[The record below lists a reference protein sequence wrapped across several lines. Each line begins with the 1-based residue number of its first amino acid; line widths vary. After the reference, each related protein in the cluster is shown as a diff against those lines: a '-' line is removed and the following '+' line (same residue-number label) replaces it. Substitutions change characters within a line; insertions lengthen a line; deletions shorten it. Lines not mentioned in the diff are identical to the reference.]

1 MAKSNLA
8 KILKADL
15 PAAAELIRQKGRGRD
30 TILAHITPREAAILK
45 KMGGSGT
52 INPDTGLPEFQEGFD
67 YGSLDF
73 NLPSEIAGPIEAG
86 AADYSEFLTPTYAGS
101 LVPVQTSGIPGS
113 MGQAPGGDILDLQLG
128 LQNAAAGYRGDVT
141 PPMPFSAAAMRGDVT
156 PTVAP
161 SFAPQTQ
168 PTVEAPVEEQPKATE
183 EPKTEPGVLDKLK
196 ESVTK
201 DPLKALIA
209 ALGIGGLAY
218 QYNQAQSQGKKVA
231 DQLRQAYG
239 QSAAQTREL
248 AQPYMQQGGQLLGQ
262 AVAGQL
268 TAANQQQ
275 LEAARAQAAQQVA
288 RSGGVAT
295 AQAQRTIEEARQRL
309 LQNQTN
315 AAIALLGAG
324 TPLISSAIQ
333 QQLQGTTTGIQTGLN
348 LSQQAGQ
355 AASNLVTQL
364 ALLYG
369 RSGK

>member
-1 MAKSNLA
+1 
-8 KILKADL
+8 
-15 PAAAELIRQKGRGRD
+15 
-30 TILAHITPREAAILK
+30 
-45 KMGGSGT
+45 
-52 INPDTGLPEFQEGFD
+52 
-67 YGSLDF
+67 
-73 NLPSEIAGPIEAG
+73 
-86 AADYSEFLTPTYAGS
+86 
-101 LVPVQTSGIPGS
+101 
-113 MGQAPGGDILDLQLG
+113 MGQASGGDILDLQLG
-128 LQNAAAGYRGDVT
+128 LRDAAANYRGDIT
-141 PPMPFSAAAMRGDVT
+141 PPIPVSAAALRGDVT

-161 SFAPQTQ
+161 SFAPQAQ
-168 PTVEAPVEEQPKATE
+168 PSVTAQEPTAEEAPKAE
-183 EPKTEPGVLDKLK
+183 AKTEPGVLDRLK
-196 ESVTK
+196 EGITK

-209 ALGIGGLAY
+209 ALGLGGMAF
-218 QYNQAQSQGKKVA
+218 QYNRAQGQAKDVA
-231 DQLRQAYG
+231 NQLRQAYG
-239 QSAAQTREL
+239 QASAETRAL
-248 AQPYMQQGGQLLGQ
+248 AQPYMQQGGQQLGQ
-262 AVAGQL
+262 AIAGQL

-295 AQAQRTIEEARQRL
+295 AQAQRSIEDARQRL

-348 LSQQAGQ
+348 LSQQSGQ

>member
-30 TILAHITPREAAILK
+30 TILAHITPREAAMLK

-73 NLPSEIAGPIEAG
+73 NLPTEIAGPIEAG
-86 AADYSEFLTPTYAGS
+86 AADYSDFLVPSYAGS
-101 LVPVQTSGIPGS
+101 LVPVQQSGVSGP

-128 LQNAAAGYRGDVT
+128 LRDMAAAYRGDVN
-141 PPMPFSAAAMRGDVT
+141 PPVPFSASAMRGDVT
-156 PTVAP
+156 PVTAP

-168 PTVEAPVEEQPKATE
+168 PAVEAPTQEQKTE
-183 EPKTEPGVLDKLK
+183 EAPKTEPGVLDKLK
-196 ESVTK
+196 ESITK

-209 ALGIGGLAY
+209 ALGIGGMAY
-218 QYNQAQSQGKKVA
+218 QYNRAQGQAKSVA

-239 QSAAQTREL
+239 QAAAETRAL
-248 AQPYMQQGGQLLGQ
+248 AQPYMQQGGQQLGQ
-262 AVAGQL
+262 AIAGQL

-295 AQAQRTIEEARQRL
+295 AQAQRSIEDARQRL

-348 LSQQAGQ
+348 LSQQSGQ